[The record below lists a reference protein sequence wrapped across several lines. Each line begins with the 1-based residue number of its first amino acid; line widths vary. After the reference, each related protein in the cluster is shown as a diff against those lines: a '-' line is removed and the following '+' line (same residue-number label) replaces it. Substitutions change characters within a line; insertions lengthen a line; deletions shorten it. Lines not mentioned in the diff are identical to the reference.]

1 MKTLISAAVLALATP
16 ALAQSAAADAG
27 TPPAHGKGGHGQGG
41 AHAEHGA
48 AAAKPAG
55 SSGSVRVSMQDA
67 QGKSVGE
74 VMLEQTPAGILMRG
88 NLSGLPPGVHAI
100 HVHEVGQCQAPFT
113 TAGAHFNPLKREH
126 GLMNKKGH
134 HAGDLPNI
142 TVGADGKAQFEALS
156 ADLTLGKGKASVMDK
171 DGSSVVVHAKAD
183 DHTSGPAGNAG
194 DRIACGVI
202 TK

>member
-1 MKTLISAAVLALATP
+1 MA
-16 ALAQSAAADAG
+16 
-27 TPPAHGKGGHGQGG
+27 
-41 AHAEHGA
+41 
-48 AAAKPAG
+48 AG
-55 SSGSVRVSMQDA
+55 SGESARVAMQDA
-67 QGKSVGE
+67 QGRSVGE

-100 HVHEVGQCQAPFT
+100 HVHEVGQCQPPFT
-113 TAGAHFNPLKREH
+113 TAGAHYNPLKREH

-156 ADLTLGKGKASVMDK
+156 RDLTLGKGKASVADK

-194 DRIACGVI
+194 DRIACGVVEA
-202 TK
+202 KK